1 MSVSSLPEKAHA
13 VVAEERAVVCARVAE
28 LRRQS
33 QALHRIVDE
42 VDAELCDAERLLRQM
57 DEVLGFE
64 PQLPLDSLSEEL
76 TGRRLREVAVHV
88 LRARRDA
95 GSVIHYTEWFDL
107 VAEAGVKVGG
117 KDPVATFL
125 TQITKAEG
133 VEAVRPRSGL
143 YRLVA
148 A

>member
-1 MSVSSLPEKAHA
+1 MTVSSLPEKAHA
-13 VVAEERAVVCARVAE
+13 VVVEERAVVCARVAE

-33 QALHRIVDE
+33 QSLHQIVDE
-42 VDAELCDAERLLRQM
+42 VDAELRDAERLLRQM

-64 PQLPLDSLSEEL
+64 PQLPLDWLSEEL
-76 TGRRLREVAVHV
+76 TGRRLREVAVQV

-125 TQITKAEG
+125 TQITKAAG
-133 VEAVRPRSGL
+133 VEPVRPRSGL